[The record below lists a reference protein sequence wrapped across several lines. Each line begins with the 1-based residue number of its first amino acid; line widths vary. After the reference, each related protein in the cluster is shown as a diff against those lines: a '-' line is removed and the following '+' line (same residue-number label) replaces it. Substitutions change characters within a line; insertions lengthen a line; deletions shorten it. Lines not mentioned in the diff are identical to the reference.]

1 MNLFFSKP
9 LVRLMTSVVVCSV
22 FFALTRLNGQES
34 PEEKTFEQSSLAPIQ
49 PKIPIIQRH
58 TQLSSN
64 SIDDLLAS
72 IRAFDQ
78 RSGHLKNEKERMSI
92 QLSIQKLVRNL
103 EPLEVSLVILEPN
116 KEKAQGEWN
125 YRRREIRIHP
135 SVLKSGLKRFSN
147 TFHHEVIHVIQSCIG
162 GGVNSSPRPIG
173 LTAKASDR
181 VKSILQKPPY
191 AGSSPLVIELET
203 EAFMHQEKPDL
214 VNQMLTQ
221 FCHP

>member
-9 LVRLMTSVVVCSV
+9 LVRLITSVVACSV

-34 PEEKTFEQSSLAPIQ
+34 PKEKPFEQSLALIQ
-49 PKIPIIQRH
+49 TKIPRIQRH

-64 SIDDLLAS
+64 SIDDLLVS

-116 KEKAQGEWN
+116 EEKAQGEWN

-214 VNQMLTQ
+214 VNQMLTR